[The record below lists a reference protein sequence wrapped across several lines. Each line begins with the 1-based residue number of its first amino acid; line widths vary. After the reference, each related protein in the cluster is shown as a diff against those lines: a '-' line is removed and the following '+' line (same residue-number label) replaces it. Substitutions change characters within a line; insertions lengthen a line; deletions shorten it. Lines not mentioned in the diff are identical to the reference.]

1 MAARTKT
8 TAKNARGRHPGTG
21 GQDDEHLEAQLV
33 VRVWPF
39 MAAEINEAARIEGR
53 PLFNMVR
60 HLIEA
65 GLREWRA
72 RHADAMEAFSKDYS
86 KRLRR
91 EPSHA
96 AS

>member
-8 TAKNARGRHPGTG
+8 TAKKARGRPPAAGS
-21 GQDDEHLEAQLV
+21 QDDEHLEAQLV

-39 MAAEINEAARIEGR
+39 MAAEINELARIEGR
-53 PLFNMVR
+53 PVSNMVR

-72 RHADAMEAFSKDYS
+72 RHADAMEAFAKEYS
-86 KRLRR
+86 KRFR
-91 EPSHA
+91 
-96 AS
+96 